1 MKRALAALVTTAA
14 LLVAAAS
21 PAGAGYGSGD
31 IGAWQTLAHGTIG
44 DPATAD
50 VLLVGDS
57 ITTRCWTDLR
67 DALAAKGKTLAVNY
81 WSGRPTTP
89 AVDWLTAQPVVAP
102 LVVMAKGSNDI
113 FDPTVMA
120 TQIQRTSAYLLV
132 PDRLLWVDVQAA
144 RTGEPD
150 AVQLSDQRNSGW
162 INAQIRDQLAP
173 SQIVPWSVWFASSPN
188 RIPMYLQDGVHP
200 WVTAG
205 TGHGDGCAFWAAVL
219 MGPINQRLTT
229 LQLSLPKAPLS
240 LPTTTP

>member
-1 MKRALAALVTTAA
+1 MLNNAKRALVALTTTAA
-14 LLVAAAS
+14 LLVATAV

-31 IGAWQTLAHGTIG
+31 LGTWQTLAHGTIG

-50 VLLVGDS
+50 VLIVGDS

-67 DALAAKGKTLAVNY
+67 DSLAAKGKTLAVNY

-89 AVDWLTAQPVVAP
+89 AVDWLTAQPAVP
-102 LVVMAKGSNDI
+102 PIVVMATGSNDI

-120 TQIQRTSAYLLV
+120 AQIQRTTAYL
-132 PDRLLWVDVQAA
+132 PDPNSLLWVDIQAA
-144 RTGEPD
+144 RTET
-150 AVQLSDQRNSGW
+150 ATADQRNSGW
-162 INAQIRDQLAP
+162 INGQIRDQLAP
-173 SQIVPWSVWFASSPN
+173 SQVVPWSVWFASSPN

-229 LQLSLPKAPLS
+229 LQLSLPKVPAK
-240 LPTTTP
+240 LPTRTP